1 MALAITIAGTDRT
14 GIYAAGTLQI
24 SEKLDLRTVTTF
36 QLLTTSVTPAIGEE
50 VIVTDGATTHFLGM
64 IQKIRKRLLND
75 GTTLRYW
82 ITCGDYSAF
91 FQARTITTSY
101 TSQTLQAIVLDIISL
116 EFSNEGFTTAGV
128 EVGPTLDKV
137 TLNYVY
143 AADAFDQLADLTG
156 YHWYVDTDKDLHFEE
171 RISTT
176 APFDQTDAS
185 NNFLAGSLD
194 ETEDRKR
201 YRNKEVVRAGT
212 DLTASRTETIDGND
226 TRSYQLIYPA
236 GAVPTIRID
245 IGAGFVSQTVGIRGL
260 DTGKDWYW
268 QKGDH
273 DIAQDDGG
281 TPLTVGGGGTD
292 QIEVTYQGLYPLVVQ
307 AQDDTEIAARVA
319 IEGGDGVYSHVTSEP
334 DVDTLDGATGIAA
347 GLLRRFGTI
356 PATVQYQTDGA
367 GLRSGQLQTI
377 NLTAHGV
384 NDSFLISEVK
394 AQDLGAGADGYLR
407 YTISAVA
414 GEYVGGWEKFF
425 QNLIRGNRKF
435 VLRENE
441 VATILRVQSSG
452 NEVDLEETVLTALE
466 AAPETRAG
474 FALADY
480 SEVG

>member
-1 MALAITIAGTDRT
+1 MALTISIAATDRT
-14 GIYAAGTLQI
+14 SIYAAGTLQI
-24 SEKLDLRTVTTF
+24 SEKLDLRTVVTF

-64 IQKIRKRLLND
+64 IQKIRKRLLTD
-75 GTTLRYW
+75 GATLRYW
-82 ITCGDYSAF
+82 ITCGDYSSF

-101 TSQTLQAIVLDIISL
+101 TAQTLQAIVLDIVSL
-116 EFSNEGFTTAGV
+116 EFSNEGITTTGV

-137 TLNYVY
+137 TLNYIY

-171 RISTT
+171 RISST
-176 APFDQTDAS
+176 ATFQQTDAS

-212 DLTASRTETIDGND
+212 DLTVSRTETINGND

-236 GAVPTIRID
+236 GALPVIRID
-245 IGAGFVSQTVGIRGL
+245 IGAGFVSQTIGIRGE
-260 DTGKDWYW
+260 DTGKEWYW

-273 DIAQDDGG
+273 DITQDDGD
-281 TPLTVGGGGTD
+281 TVLSNSGGD
-292 QIEVTYQGLYPLVVQ
+292 QIEITYKGQYPLVVQ
-307 AQDDTEIAARVA
+307 AQDDTEIADRAAV
-319 IEGGDGVYSHVTSEP
+319 EGGDGIYSHVTSEP

-347 GLLRRFGTI
+347 GLLRRFGVI
-356 PATVQYQTDGA
+356 PVTVQYETDGA

-377 NLTAHGV
+377 NLTDHGI
-384 NDSFLISEVK
+384 NDTFLIAEVK
-394 AQDLGAGADGYLR
+394 AKDLGAGADGYLR

-425 QNLIRGNRKF
+425 QNLIRGGRKI

-441 VATILRVQSSG
+441 VATILRVQSTG
-452 NEVDLEETVLTALE
+452 NEVELEETVLTALE
-466 AAPETRAG
+466 ASVENRAG
-474 FALADY
+474 FALAGY